1 VLQLG
6 HERGLVY
13 RIIPL
18 LLATGLIVLV
28 LVVWGKNLLYAS
40 CYEGLVFG
48 LVAIGVYLTFRVLAF
63 PDLSV
68 DGTFPLGGAICAIKI
83 VDGWNPFVATL
94 AAMGAGLCA
103 GLVTGV
109 LNTKLR
115 LSGLLAGILVMVGL
129 YSVNLRILGGAN
141 VPLLRERTIF
151 SIVGEH
157 LGIEAI
163 TLSIV
168 TVLAVVVVVFII
180 LNWFLR
186 TDLGLALRA
195 TGDNEQMVRSLG
207 SDTSK
212 TVLLGCA
219 ISNGLV
225 ALAGAL
231 VAQNQGFTDVGM
243 GIGMI
248 VMGLATVIIGEGLI
262 PTRGIALILIAC
274 LAGTFVYRLLI
285 NIALRIDWIRPGDLK
300 LITAGL
306 VIVVLALP
314 HIRKMMRGEWIPP
327 AKRV

>member
-1 VLQLG
+1 M
-6 HERGLVY
+6 LVM
-13 RIIPL
+13 
-18 LLATGLIVLV
+18 
-28 LVVWGKNLLYAS
+28 WGRNLLYTS

-68 DGTFPLGGAICAIKI
+68 DGTFPLGGAVCAVKI

-103 GLVTGV
+103 GLVTGI

-129 YSVNLRILGGAN
+129 YSINLRILGGAN
-141 VPLLRERTIF
+141 VPLLRQRTIF
-151 SIVGEH
+151 DVVGDH
-157 LGIEAI
+157 LGLTGIA
-163 TLSIV
+163 LSIV
-168 TVLAVVVVVFII
+168 TVLVAVVIVFII

-219 ISNGLV
+219 LSNGLV

-262 PTRGIALILIAC
+262 PTRGITLILVAC

-314 HIRKMMRGEWIPP
+314 HIRKMIRGEWIPP